1 MRYLH
6 SIKETCHLLNIGRTK
21 LYELV
26 NQHELEIVKI
36 GSKSLIT
43 ASSLNALVARLTE
56 AKGGN
61 PDANAIDAQKS
72 RGHVSA

>member
-1 MRYLH
+1 MQLLLP
-6 SIKETCHLLNIGRTK
+6 IKQAASDLGVGRTK

-26 NQHELEIVKI
+26 NQHELELVKI

-72 RGHVSA
+72 RGQVSA